1 MSPSACTSSCTSPQH
16 ARPLGLRVP
25 SACASPHLRVPSAC
39 ASPRPARPK
48 VFGGQDL
55 TGLVVFMWSQIPE
68 AFPHPAGASPHQHTV
83 VSSPPSAA
91 TGRPDEDTQ
100 GGHVLYKQ
108 ETEREA
114 QRKTSQNQ
122 DLSVRRI
129 RDFLE
134 PPGDVN
140 MEHYLLPPGT
150 LLRYSLLLDIVQP
163 TCRTSVCFTKG
174 YGRYVEG
181 TGSVL
186 QCCVETEMES
196 VFAGLDQMSEDDK
209 LQQLLKL
216 KLRYFSPREVAN
228 LMGFPQSFSFPQQIS
243 TKQQYRVLGNSL
255 NVVVVARLL
264 RLLV

>member
-163 TCRTSVCFTKG
+163 TCRTSVRVVVWTTVG
-174 YGRYVEG
+174 GRY
-181 TGSVL
+181 
-186 QCCVETEMES
+186 
-196 VFAGLDQMSEDDK
+196 DK

-264 RLLV
+264 RLL

>member
-140 MEHYLLPPGT
+140 MEHYLLPPGHP
-150 LLRYSLLLDIVQP
+150 LPHSRV
-163 TCRTSVCFTKG
+163 V
-174 YGRYVEG
+174 G

-186 QCCVETEMES
+186 QCCMES

-264 RLLV
+264 RLLVS